1 MLAAGVVLGCAST
14 RSDKQARQPTSLFPP
29 DRAVVGID
37 PSAPPVDDTTMVD
50 DGSLMGGD
58 AVRVVRV
65 PIEDAIAVLGQAD
78 VLWILMP
85 RVVSLTRIAGT
96 DDDQTVEVRH
106 GVGPFQGGYTM
117 RFIRMRAVRSGFE
130 AWFWVDPAHPAD
142 LDLAWGNLRLVPFGR
157 DRTLLS
163 YQVRIRLSPGLLDL
177 LASGRIRRAALSI
190 PDRAKALIEDRARFL
205 PNRKRDGASDVR
217 HEAGP

>member
-1 MLAAGVVLGCAST
+1 M
-14 RSDKQARQPTSLFPP
+14 DY
-29 DRAVVGID
+29 
-37 PSAPPVDDTTMVD
+37 TTMAE
-50 DGSLMGGD
+50 DGNLMGGD

-65 PIEDAIAVLGQAD
+65 PIEDAIAVLEQPD

-96 DDDQTVEVRH
+96 DDDQVIDARH
-106 GVGPFQGGYTM
+106 AVGPFEGGYAM
-117 RFIRMRAVRSGFE
+117 RFIRRRAGRSSFE
-130 AWFWVDPAHPAD
+130 AWFWVDPAYPAD
-142 LDLAWGNLRLVPFGR
+142 LDLAWGNLRLIPFGR

-163 YQVRIRLSPGLLDL
+163 YQVRIKLSPGLLKL

-205 PNRKRDGASDVR
+205 PGRERGAASEMR
-217 HEAGP
+217 HESGP